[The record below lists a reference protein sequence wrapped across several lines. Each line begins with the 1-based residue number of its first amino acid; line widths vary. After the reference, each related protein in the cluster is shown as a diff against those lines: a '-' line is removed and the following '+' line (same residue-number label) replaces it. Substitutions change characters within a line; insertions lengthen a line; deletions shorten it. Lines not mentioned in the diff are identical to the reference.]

1 MNASLQGYAAA
12 VLETLDTSSLEAA
25 STDLTKVDETM
36 QANRDLRAAMSDTSV
51 TGVARR
57 DVLVQV
63 LTGKVGEPAARL
75 SGFAALVSPAQDVPA
90 AITFLAQR
98 ARDQVRYGDYAE
110 PALSVLGARERV
122 GGYAAAV
129 FEGLELAD
137 LERIENELFTVA
149 RAIESNSDLRRA
161 MTDRDLP
168 VERRQH
174 VIDALVGNQAS
185 AGSLSL
191 LRYVVAGGRAR
202 DVVGTIDW
210 LVNQAAT
217 ARGWRVAKVSTAQP
231 LGTEQADRLRAS
243 LKAVT
248 GNPVELQIT
257 EDAGLLG
264 GIRVEVGDLF
274 VDASA
279 RGRLDQLREHLEA
292 EHRTFQKND

>member
-12 VLETLDTSSLEAA
+12 ILATLDATALEVAA
-25 STDLTKVDETM
+25 SDLAKVDETM
-36 QANRDLRAAMSDTSV
+36 QANRDLRAAMTDTSV

-57 DVLVQV
+57 EVLLQV
-63 LTGKVGEPAARL
+63 LHDKVSAPAARL
-75 SGFAALVSPAQDVPA
+75 AGYAALVSPAQDVPA
-90 AITFLAQR
+90 ALSFLAQR
-98 ARDQVRYGDYAE
+98 SRDQVRDGGYAE
-110 PALSVLGARERV
+110 PPLSVLGARERV

-129 FEGLELAD
+129 FEGLAVAD
-137 LERIENELFTVA
+137 LERIENELFSVA
-149 RAIESNSDLRRA
+149 RAIESHTDLRRA

-168 VERRQH
+168 VDRRQH
-174 VIDALVGNQAS
+174 VIDALVGGQAS
-185 AGSLSL
+185 EGSLRL

-210 LVNQAAT
+210 LVSQAAN
-217 ARGWRVAKVSTAQP
+217 ARGWRVAKVSTAQS
-231 LGTEQADRLRAS
+231 LGAEQVDRLKAS

-264 GIRVEVGDLF
+264 GIRVEVGDLY